1 MTETA
6 VYKVW
11 KNGCAIA
18 QSKNEKRA
26 IRMAKAEQLER
37 QMVADDVRVF
47 LCIESGE
54 YQSTTQVWPT
64 AGRTVTS

>member
-1 MTETA
+1 MSESA
-6 VYKVW
+6 IYKVW

-18 QSKNEKRA
+18 QSKDEKRA
-26 IRMAKAEQLER
+26 IRRAKAEQLER

-54 YQSTTQVWPT
+54 YQSTTQVWPI
-64 AGRTVTS
+64 AGRTYST